1 MSLLSSDTE
10 RCCCSQTNKTRTT
23 TTREIDDG
31 VLGGGESRWGRKR
44 QSMDQN
50 FSEKKKNHTHT
61 HTHTHETQ
69 ICCKILKM
77 DFRDRQL
84 HVLGKQ
90 LKESCRNGKTKR
102 PAPTLSPRHWTALT
116 RPTHAHAVKRITQ
129 FFCALLTHDRILYIF
144 FLTWGL
150 FYLWVYC
157 QSEPASTSSW
167 PCRLHGWCVDWKLF
181 SFYSCPIDHW
191 VHHLWTNY

>member
-1 MSLLSSDTE
+1 MEYWEGE
-10 RCCCSQTNKTRTT
+10 RA
-23 TTREIDDG
+23 
-31 VLGGGESRWGRKR
+31 GGGERDNPWIKT
-44 QSMDQN
+44 
-50 FSEKKKNHTHT
+50 FWKKKKPHTHT
-61 HTHTHETQ
+61 HTHTFTHTTQ

-129 FFCALLTHDRILYIF
+129 FFCALPTYWQQKSIF
-144 FLTWGL
+144 FSLLGVFSTCE
-150 FYLWVYC
+150 YNC

-167 PCRLHGWCVDWKLF
+167 PCRLDGWCVDWRLF
-181 SFYSCPIDHW
+181 SLCSCPIAQQ